1 MKGIER
7 LITWALGTVLCIF
20 YLWEGNQSMGAEEK
34 QVVGEVYDTVSQ
46 MEEKKGKN
54 VPGSH

>member
-20 YLWEGNQSMGAEEK
+20 YLWEGNQEHGGGRKASSGR
-34 QVVGEVYDTVSQ
+34 GL
-46 MEEKKGKN
+46 
-54 VPGSH
+54 